1 MFSEMIINA
10 LINLIYFIIIVFAL
24 IIAATIYFLIQTLQ
38 ATRHRVHFYAAFENY
53 KPSVAVKLYH
63 YTGNDNGGWGQNNG
77 GWGTWH

>member
-1 MFSEMIINA
+1 MVINA

-24 IIAATIYFLIQTLQ
+24 ILATTIYFLIQTLQ

-63 YTGNDNGGWGQNNG
+63 YTGNDNNGGWGQSNG
-77 GWGTWH
+77 GWGANTWH

>member
-53 KPSVAVKLYH
+53 
-63 YTGNDNGGWGQNNG
+63 
-77 GWGTWH
+77 